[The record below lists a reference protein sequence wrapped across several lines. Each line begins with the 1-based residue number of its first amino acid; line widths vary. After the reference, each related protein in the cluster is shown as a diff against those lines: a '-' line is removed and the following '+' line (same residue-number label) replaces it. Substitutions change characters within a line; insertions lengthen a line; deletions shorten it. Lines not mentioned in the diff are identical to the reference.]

1 MNKNFT
7 SKFLI
12 ILIFFIISV
21 GVYILSSTFL
31 DNKINDTFTK
41 ILVNVQNKQSS
52 NDIVLIVIDNKSLKR
67 IPWPWSKDLF
77 SDMFYFLEKNAGAKA
92 IIFQNLVVFPDTYR
106 PNADNIFFKSLKG
119 QNSLINSYIL
129 LNSNVAGDVLPQEYL
144 SIFQNKSNVK
154 IIDKTTKKIIPS
166 YKAVIHLPK
175 DFLLNTKFLASSIIT
190 EDKDEIVRNYMPVVY
205 FNGNYLPSIALS
217 AYAMYMGID
226 KFILYDDYLCTD
238 DNCHTLKMPI
248 YYTKKKDYIGNNIYG
263 FFSHIN
269 WYKPKS
275 LYYSYK
281 KFSADDILISYYN
294 LKNGKNSKIPLTE
307 FKNKIVVIGL
317 NADKNVWDQL
327 SETQI
332 LKKQAD
338 IDVHATMINNML
350 DNSFKSIN
358 KNDYTLLITLIF
370 SFFIVRGFRNFRNN
384 LLFTTLLSGIYL
396 FYYLYEYYLNLY
408 VPPITPIIT
417 MYTVAILK
425 NAYSIVTTD
434 KTTEILKH
442 AMGKYV
448 SKDVMKKVMSDIDK
462 LKLGGARSTVTV
474 LFVDIRNFTQ
484 ISEKLS
490 PQDVSSILNEYFSTI
505 EPVVGKYHGIVNKYM
520 GDGLLAV
527 FGEPI
532 KNSMHAMN
540 AIRCGIEIIEAVKIL
555 REKFIREGKPI
566 INVGIG
572 INTGDVFAG
581 NIGTEERLE
590 YTVIGDNVNLAYRIE
605 SYNQI
610 LKTQFLISEYTYE
623 FVKDYVEVVKLSQVN
638 IKGKSKPIDIY
649 EVLSIK

>member
-307 FKNKIVVIGL
+307 FKDKIVVIGL

-462 LKLGGARSTVTV
+462 LKLGGVRSTVTV

>member
-7 SKFLI
+7 SKLLI
-12 ILIFFIISV
+12 ILTFFIISV

-41 ILVNVQNKQSS
+41 IIVNVQNKQSS
-52 NDIVLIVIDNKSLKR
+52 DNIVLIVIDNKSLKR

-77 SDMFYFLEKNAGAKA
+77 SDMFYFLEKKAGAKA
-92 IIFQNLVVFPDTYR
+92 IIFQNLIVFPDTYR
-106 PNADNIFFKSLKG
+106 PNADNIFFKSLKK
-119 QNSLINSYIL
+119 QNNLINSYIL

-154 IIDKTTKKIIPS
+154 IIDKTTRKIIPS

-175 DFLLNTKFLASSIIT
+175 DFLLNTKFLASSVIT
-190 EDKDEIVRNYMPVVY
+190 EDKDEIVRNYTPVVY
-205 FNGNYLPSIALS
+205 FNGEYLPSIALS

-238 DNCHTLKMPI
+238 DNCNTLKMPI
-248 YYTKKKDYIGNNIYG
+248 YYTKKKDYIGNTIYG
-263 FFSHIN
+263 FFSNIN
-269 WYKPKS
+269 WYKPKTS
-275 LYYSYK
+275 YYSYK

-307 FKNKIVVIGL
+307 FKDKIIVIGL
-317 NADKNVWDQL
+317 NADRNVWDQL

-338 IDVHATMINNML
+338 IDVHATMINNMI

-370 SFFIVRGFRNFRNN
+370 SFFIVRGFRNFKNN
-384 LLFTTLLSGIYL
+384 ILFTTMLSSIY
-396 FYYLYEYYLNLY
+396 FIYYLYEYFINVL
-408 VPPITPIIT
+408 VPPISPILT
-417 MYTVAILK
+417 MYSVAILK
-425 NAYSIVTTD
+425 NIYSIVTTD
-434 KTTEILKH
+434 KTSEMLKH

-448 SKDVMKKVMSDIDK
+448 SKDVMKKVIADIDK
-462 LKLGGARSTVTV
+462 LKLGGVRAVVTI

-490 PQDVSSILNEYFSTI
+490 PQEVSSILNEYFSTI
-505 EPVVGKYHGIVNKYM
+505 EPIIGKYHGIVNKYM

-532 KNSMHAMN
+532 KNSQHAMN
-540 AIRCGIEIIEAVKIL
+540 AIKCGIEIVDKVKIL
-555 REKFIREGKPI
+555 REKLILEGKPI
-566 INVGIG
+566 INIGIG
-572 INTGDVFAG
+572 INTGEVFAG

-605 SYNQI
+605 AYNQI
-610 LKTQFLISEYTYE
+610 LKTQFLISDSTYE
-623 FVKDYVEVVKLSQVN
+623 FVKDYVDVVKLSQVS